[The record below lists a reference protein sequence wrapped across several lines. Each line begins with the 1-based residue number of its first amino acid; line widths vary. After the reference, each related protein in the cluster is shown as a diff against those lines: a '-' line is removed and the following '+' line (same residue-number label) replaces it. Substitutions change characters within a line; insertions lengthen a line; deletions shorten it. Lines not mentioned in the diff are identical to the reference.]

1 MNASPNL
8 TDPYDP
14 MAGTMQ
20 GTGRITYSPD
30 FQSEKPATARVM
42 QANSPATP
50 HETLIRAPG
59 GGDRS
64 TLQCQARGC
73 DGCLICRPAGAAQ
86 VVQER
91 HKTAGGAGAAPD
103 SFARAPVVAKPADR
117 GILALDPGT
126 DKTGWCLLLGDR
138 VIGSGVEPNDQM
150 LAKVLARGATTLAVE
165 MIASYGM
172 PVGREVFETCVWIGR
187 FVQAWGGA
195 VEMVYR
201 KDVKMHLCGTAKAKD
216 GNVRQAILDLYPRT
230 GGGAT
235 PQVGTKG
242 RPGPLYGV
250 STHAWAALGVAITAR
265 HRLAQERKA

>member
-1 MNASPNL
+1 MNTTPNL

-14 MAGTMQ
+14 MAGTLQ
-20 GTGRITYSPD
+20 TGRIAFAPD
-30 FQSEKPATARVM
+30 FQSMPGAPNAPTPCHCIGPRPGEKHCPCA
-42 QANSPATP
+42 
-50 HETLIRAPG
+50 LRAA
-59 GGDRS
+59 
-64 TLQCQARGC
+64 L
-73 DGCLICRPAGAAQ
+73 
-86 VVQER
+86 
-91 HKTAGGAGAAPD
+91 D
-103 SFARAPVVAKPADR
+103 SFTRAPVVAKPVDR

-138 VIGSGVEPNDQM
+138 VIGSGVESNDQM
-150 LAKVLARGATTLAVE
+150 LAKVLARGASTLAVE

-187 FVQAWGGA
+187 FVQAWGGSA
-195 VEMVYR
+195 EMVYR

-242 RPGPLYGV
+242 QPGPLYGV

>member
-1 MNASPNL
+1 MTSPNFTGQAEVAL
-8 TDPYDP
+8 DP
-14 MAGTMQ
+14 MAGTLQ
-20 GTGRITYSPD
+20 TGRIVFAPD
-30 FQSEKPATARVM
+30 FRSMPSVPAPTPCYCIGPQPGEKLCPCALR
-42 QANSPATP
+42 
-50 HETLIRAPG
+50 
-59 GGDRS
+59 
-64 TLQCQARGC
+64 
-73 DGCLICRPAGAAQ
+73 
-86 VVQER
+86 
-91 HKTAGGAGAAPD
+91 AAPD
-103 SFARAPVVAKPADR
+103 SFARAPVVAKPVDR

-138 VIGSGVEPNDQM
+138 VVGSGVEPNDQM
-150 LAKVLARGATTLAVE
+150 LAKVQARGASTLAVE

-187 FVQAWGGA
+187 FVQAWGGKA
-195 VEMVYR
+195 EMVYR

-242 RPGPLYGV
+242 QPGPLYGV